1 MDYPNSNAGSNAAA
15 HRAYMD
21 QNLQAPSFTPPG
33 APNYP
38 LADMETN
45 LKREADYYT
54 QKGRDTTSHAPNI
67 GVGPWPL
74 PWSQVFFNSTTIRQP
89 G

>member
-1 MDYPNSNAGSNAAA
+1 VDYPNSNAGSNAAA

-54 QKGRDTTSHAPNI
+54 QKGRDTTRGCLQFTHS
-67 GVGPWPL
+67 G
-74 PWSQVFFNSTTIRQP
+74 SQTMMHPKRTVLR
-89 G
+89 